1 MTQPIQCPDCL
12 AMNKADRTRCR
23 VCGRKLNERE
33 GSRRP
38 TVPVTLQRVM
48 SGEIFTA
55 VAANAPKS
63 KEQQTLNL
71 REAELSAPVT
81 VEVDESAEPA
91 QLLAAFVER
100 LAKDAAAANARF
112 KRYAPRP
119 GRRPPTAEGRK
130 AIAKHLESAVAALRE
145 KRFEVA
151 IEELLKALAKD
162 DEDARTW
169 ILLGGTYLRLEWP
182 YKAAVG
188 FLRALELDPAN
199 ENAWL
204 GLARSFKAVDD
215 LSGALEVLDRLVQ
228 LRSDHAE
235 AWSERGLVLEALQNL
250 SEAVKSFSRALELK
264 PGHKVSRERY
274 DALASKVLDDLQA
287 PQPEAP
293 VAAAEPAGEEAGPKA
308 EAEEESDELPE
319 FDDLATPI
327 HAAPKESTR
336 PARVKTYVEGL
347 DEAIAGGVPW
357 GHVVL
362 VQGAPGTMKSSLAF
376 SILLHNAVH
385 DGLHCLYISLE
396 ERSSSLLKQ
405 MGSLGLHLQVDR
417 GSLVVLDPRTAKG
430 LLSERADWIDGFE
443 QAIASIRA
451 ERGLDL
457 IVIDSLEAL
466 EVLAKFK
473 DHRREVYRLFEWLRD
488 LGVTSFLITER
499 PDWVI
504 AGHVIQGRWDE
515 DFLADGVFHLRQH
528 LVSDLEVQR
537 RLRVVKMRG
546 TKHESGYL
554 ALVLDEGRF
563 KVTRAM
569 SP

>member
-1 MTQPIQCPDCL
+1 MPPPTRCPHCL
-12 AMNKADRTRCR
+12 AMNDEDRSTCR
-23 VCGRKLNERE
+23 ICGRNLRE
-33 GSRRP
+33 EEAGHPP
-38 TVPVTLQRVM
+38 TAPVTLQRVM

-55 VAANAPKS
+55 VAANPSKA
-63 KEQQTLNL
+63 KEQQVLD
-71 REAELSAPVT
+71 LSALQDPAPVP
-81 VEVDESAEPA
+81 VEVTEPKDLDRLLPALAER
-91 QLLAAFVER
+91 FG
-100 LAKDAAAANARF
+100 KDASATGQRF
-112 KRYAPRP
+112 KRYAP
-119 GRRPPTAEGRK
+119 AAGRK
-130 AIAKHLESAVAALRE
+130 PTTPDAKKAAPKHLESAVAALRE
-145 KRFEVA
+145 KRFEDA
-151 IEELLKALAKD
+151 IEHLLKALSKD
-162 DEDARTW
+162 DEDVRTW
-169 ILLGGTYLRLEWP
+169 TLLGGTYLRLDRP
-182 YKAAVG
+182 FKAAVG
-188 FLRALELDPAN
+188 FLRAAELDPAS

-204 GLARSFKAVDD
+204 GLARCFKAVQD
-215 LSGALEVLDRLVQ
+215 LSGALEVLDWIVQ
-228 LRSDHAE
+228 SHPDRAE
-235 AWSERGLVLEALQNL
+235 AWSERGLVLEGLQNP
-250 SEAVKSFSRALELK
+250 SEAARSYARALEFK
-264 PGHKVSRERY
+264 QNHKIARERHE
-274 DALASKVLDDLQA
+274 ALAALAVHE
-287 PQPEAP
+287 PEAP
-293 VAAAEPAGEEAGPKA
+293 GPSAPPATPPVAARVEL
-308 EAEEESDELPE
+308 DEFPE
-319 FDDLATPI
+319 FDDLAASGP
-327 HAAPKESTR
+327 APPKESTR

-347 DEAIAGGVPW
+347 DESIGGGVPW

-362 VQGAPGTMKSSLAF
+362 LQGAPGTMKSSLGF

-385 DGLHCLYISLE
+385 AGLHCLYLSLE

-405 MGSLGLHLQVDR
+405 MGALGLHLQVER

-430 LLSERADWIDGFE
+430 LLSERPDWIDGFQE
-443 QAIASIRA
+443 AIASIQA

-457 IVIDSLEAL
+457 VVIDSLEAL

-528 LVSDLEVQR
+528 LVTDLEVQR

>member
-38 TVPVTLQRVM
+38 AVPVTLQRVM
-48 SGEIFTA
+48 SGEIFTT
-55 VAANAPKS
+55 VVANAPKS
-63 KEQQTLNL
+63 KEQQSLNL
-71 REAELSAPVT
+71 TEASVPVPVT

-91 QLLAAFVER
+91 QLLAAFAER
-100 LAKDAAAANARF
+100 LAKDAAAVNARF

-119 GRRPPTAEGRK
+119 GRKPPTAEGRK

-145 KRFEVA
+145 KRFELA

-162 DEDARTW
+162 DEDPRTW
-169 ILLGGTYLRLEWP
+169 ILLGGTYLRLERP
-182 YKAAVG
+182 FKAAVG
-188 FLRALELDPAN
+188 FLRAAELDPGN

-215 LSGALEVLDRLVQ
+215 LPGALEVLDRLVQ
-228 LRSDHAE
+228 LRGDRAE
-235 AWSERGLVLEALQNL
+235 VWSERGSVLEALQNL
-250 SEAVKSFSRALELK
+250 SEAVKSFAKALELK
-264 PGHKVSRERY
+264 PGHMISRERY
-274 DALASKVLDDLQA
+274 EALAPKVMGGLQA
-287 PQPEAP
+287 PEPEVPVDAAQPALDEAVP
-293 VAAAEPAGEEAGPKA
+293 EPEREK
-308 EAEEESDELPE
+308 ESDELPE
-319 FDDLATPI
+319 FDDLATP
-327 HAAPKESTR
+327 AVAPPNVSPR

-347 DEAIAGGVPW
+347 DEAIGGGVPW
-357 GHVVL
+357 GQVVL
-362 VQGAPGTMKSSLAF
+362 VQGAPGTMKSSLGF

-405 MGSLGLHLQVDR
+405 MGSLGLHLRVDR

-430 LLSERADWIDGFE
+430 LLSERADWIEGFQ
-443 QAIASIRA
+443 QALASIKA

-457 IVIDSLEAL
+457 VVIDSLEAL
-466 EVLAKFK
+466 EVLAKFQ
-473 DHRREVYRLFEWLRD
+473 DHRREMYRLFEWLRD

-528 LVSDLEVQR
+528 FVSDLEVQR
-537 RLRVVKMRG
+537 RLRVMKMRG

-554 ALVLDEGRF
+554 AFVLDEGRF

>member
-1 MTQPIQCPDCL
+1 MTQPIQCLDCL
-12 AMNKADRTRCR
+12 AMNQADRTRCR
-23 VCGRKLNERE
+23 VCGRKLNGRE
-33 GSRRP
+33 GLRRP
-38 TVPVTLQRVM
+38 AVPVTLQRVM
-48 SGEIFTA
+48 SGEIFTT
-55 VAANAPKS
+55 VVANAPKS

-71 REAELSAPVT
+71 REASVQVPVT
-81 VEVDESAEPA
+81 VEADESAEPA
-91 QLLAAFVER
+91 QLLAAFAER
-100 LAKDAAAANARF
+100 LAKDAAAVNARF

-119 GRRPPTAEGRK
+119 GRLPPTAEGRK

-162 DEDARTW
+162 DEDPRTW
-169 ILLGGTYLRLEWP
+169 ILLGGTYLRLERP

-188 FLRALELDPAN
+188 FLRALELNPSN

-215 LSGALEVLDRLVQ
+215 LSGALEVLDRFVQ
-228 LRSDHAE
+228 LRGDHVE
-235 AWSERGLVLEALQNL
+235 AWSERGLVLEALQDL
-250 SEAVKSFSRALELK
+250 TEAMKSFSRALELK

-274 DALASKVLDDLQA
+274 DALASKAMDDPQA
-287 PQPEAP
+287 P
-293 VAAAEPAGEEAGPKA
+293 EPAREEGAWKA

-319 FDDLATPI
+319 FDDLATPAI
-327 HAAPKESTR
+327 APPKESTR
-336 PARVKTYVEGL
+336 PARVRTYVEGL
-347 DEAIAGGVPW
+347 DEAIGGGVPW

-362 VQGAPGTMKSSLAF
+362 VQGAPGTMKSSLGF
-376 SILLHNAVH
+376 SILLHNAVY

-430 LLSERADWIDGFE
+430 LLSERADWIDGFQ
-443 QAIASIRA
+443 QALASIKA

-457 IVIDSLEAL
+457 VVIDSLEAL
-466 EVLAKFK
+466 EVLAKFQ
-473 DHRREVYRLFEWLRD
+473 DRRREMYRLFEWLRD

-504 AGHVIQGRWDE
+504 AGHVMQGRWDE

-528 LVSDLEVQR
+528 FVSDLEVQR
-537 RLRVVKMRG
+537 RLRVMKMRG

-554 ALVLDEGRF
+554 AFVLDEGRF